1 MNLVDA
7 RYPKGLSYEVM
18 VSGHLS
24 AQQIMDT
31 KQFFYKSIVYT
42 VYLEKTRCTS
52 TAISSEG
59 CDDNT
64 ILYSLEDCLSSRN
77 KTCRHLYK
85 WIVYF
90 CPFLAHRFG
99 SRFMNNVKR
108 AYITQKKNQTLS
120 KYIEGAL
127 DMTICSTL
135 NSELCERGNM
145 GNSVTDRIYSSIE
158 ELKTMMQNRSVQTM
172 DYSCFKNSELRDII
186 NNSFT
191 KLSVLCN
198 NVSELDRDNLIMLVQ
213 YVTAINGLL
222 SV

>member
-1 MNLVDA
+1 
-7 RYPKGLSYEVM
+7 
-18 VSGHLS
+18 
-24 AQQIMDT
+24 
-31 KQFFYKSIVYT
+31 
-42 VYLEKTRCTS
+42 
-52 TAISSEG
+52 
-59 CDDNT
+59 
-64 ILYSLEDCLSSRN
+64 
-77 KTCRHLYK
+77 
-85 WIVYF
+85 
-90 CPFLAHRFG
+90 
-99 SRFMNNVKR
+99 MNNVKR